1 MLNIDLDIGSNDGW
15 LGFGGGYLGSILS
28 GIVVYS
34 IARYQKLEEKEYK
47 NSVYELLPYF
57 NIDGININKEDKNF
71 F

>member
-1 MLNIDLDIGSNDGW
+1 MDIGSNDGW

-34 IARYQKLEEKEYK
+34 IARYQKLEEKEHK